1 METRSKICLVP
12 RLSGIGGMVSFQGKF
27 AAGLR
32 ARNIDICFDLSET
45 PYDAVLVI
53 GGTRQ
58 IHRLWQVKR
67 SGIRVIQRLDGMN
80 WIHRV
85 LRTGWRH
92 WLRAEYGNFML
103 SLIRSSFADKIVYQS
118 KFSRQWWERVKGD
131 TACPNYVIYNAVD
144 LNEFS
149 PGDAATLPKN
159 SIRLLLVEGSLL
171 GGYEFGL
178 QNAVYLASEL
188 AHSHDGDRH
197 LELIVVGRVS
207 RVIRDHWN
215 SWLSRAG
222 LNGLI
227 TIQWVGIV
235 PHSHI
240 ADTYRNS
247 HLLFSADINAACPNS
262 VIEAMACGTPV
273 LSFDTGA
280 LAELLENKGGIV
292 VPYGRNPWELDPP
305 DIKSLT
311 KGAIKVLENIDRYQV
326 SAREQA
332 KAEFD
337 VEVMVDQYLDLLV
350 G

>member
-1 METRSKICLVP
+1 MEKRSKICLVP

-32 ARNIDICFDLSET
+32 VRNIDICFDLSET

-58 IHRLWQVKR
+58 IHRLWQAKR
-67 SGIRVIQRLDGMN
+67 RGIRVIQRLDGMN

-85 LRTGWRH
+85 KKTGWRH

-103 SLIRSSFADKIVYQS
+103 SLIRSSFANEIVYQS
-118 KFSRQWWERVKGD
+118 IFSQQWWQRVKGD
-131 TACPNYVIYNAVD
+131 TACPNTVIYNAVELD
-144 LNEFS
+144 HFS
-149 PGDAATLPKN
+149 PGEAATLPGD

-178 QNAVYLASEL
+178 QNAIFLAVEL
-188 AHSHDGDRH
+188 AHSHNGDRSV
-197 LELIVVGRVS
+197 ELFVVGRVA
-207 RVIRDHWN
+207 RVTRDHWN

-222 LNGLI
+222 LSDLVS
-227 TIQWVGIV
+227 IQWVGTV
-235 PHSHI
+235 PHGHI
-240 ADTYRNS
+240 AETYRKS

-280 LAELLENKGGIV
+280 LSELLADKGGIV
-292 VPYGRNPWELDPP
+292 VPYGGNSWELDPP
-305 DIKSLT
+305 DIQSLT
-311 KGAIKVLENIDRYQV
+311 EGALEVLNNIERYRV

-332 KAEFD
+332 KNNFD
-337 VEVMVDQYLDLLV
+337 IEIMVDRYANILL

>member
-1 METRSKICLVP
+1 MEKRSKICLVP

-67 SGIRVIQRLDGMN
+67 RGIKVVQRLDGMN

-85 LRTGWRH
+85 LKTGWRH

-103 SLIRSSFADKIVYQS
+103 SLIRSSFAAKIVYQS
-118 KFSRQWWERVKGD
+118 KFSRKWWTRVKGD
-131 TACPNYVIYNAVD
+131 TACPNTMIYNAID
-144 LNEFS
+144 LNHFS
-149 PGDAATLPKN
+149 PGDAATLPVD

-178 QNAVYLASEL
+178 QNAVYLAAEL
-188 AHSHDGDRH
+188 AHSHYENRSV
-197 LELIVVGRVS
+197 ELIVVGRVA
-207 RVIRDHWN
+207 RVTRDNWN

-222 LNGLI
+222 LTDLVS
-227 TIQWVGIV
+227 IQWVGTV
-235 PHSHI
+235 PHGHI
-240 ADTYRNS
+240 AETYRNA

-262 VIEAMACGTPV
+262 VLEAMACGTPV
-273 LSFDTGA
+273 LAFDTGA
-280 LAELLENKGGIV
+280 LSELLEDKGGIV
-292 VPYGRNPWELDPP
+292 VPYGGNPWELDPP
-305 DIKSLT
+305 DIQSLT
-311 KGAIKVLENIDRYQV
+311 KGTLGVLKKIDRYQV

-332 KAEFD
+332 KTDFD
-337 VEVMVDQYLDLLV
+337 VEVMVDRYLEVLL

>member
-1 METRSKICLVP
+1 MEKRSKICLVP

-32 ARNIDICFDLSET
+32 ARNINICFDLSDT

-67 SGIRVIQRLDGMN
+67 RGIRVIQRLDGMN

-85 LRTGWRH
+85 LKTGWRH
-92 WLRAEYGNFML
+92 WLRAEYGNFVL

-118 KFSRQWWERVKGD
+118 IFSQQWWKRVKGN
-131 TACPNYVIYNAVD
+131 TACPNTVIYNAVD
-144 LNEFS
+144 LSHFY
-149 PGDAATLPKN
+149 PGDAATLPVD

-178 QNAVYLASEL
+178 QNAIFLAAEL
-188 AHSHDGDRH
+188 AHSHEEDRNV
-197 LELIVVGRVS
+197 ELTVVGRVA
-207 RVIRDHWN
+207 RVTRDHWN

-222 LNGLI
+222 LSDLVS
-227 TIQWVGIV
+227 IQWVGIV
-235 PHSHI
+235 PHGHI

-280 LAELLENKGGIV
+280 LNELLSDKGGIV
-292 VPYGRNPWELDPP
+292 VPYGGNPWELDPP
-305 DIKSLT
+305 DIQSLT
-311 KGAIKVLENIDRYQV
+311 KGALEVLNNIERYQV

-332 KAEFD
+332 TTDFD
-337 VEVMVDQYLDLLV
+337 VEVMVDRYVEILL

>member
-1 METRSKICLVP
+1 METRSRICLVP
-12 RLSGIGGMVSFQGKF
+12 HLSGIGGMVSFQGKF

-32 ARNIDICFDLSET
+32 ARNIDTCFDLGET

-67 SGIRVIQRLDGMN
+67 SGIKVVQRLDGMN
-80 WIHRV
+80 WVHRV
-85 LRTGWRH
+85 INTGWRH

-131 TACPNYVIYNAVD
+131 TPCPNHVIYNAVD
-144 LNEFS
+144 LNAFS
-149 PGDAATLPKN
+149 PSDAGSLPN
-159 SIRLLLVEGSLL
+159 DSIRLLIVEGSLL

-178 QNAVYLASEL
+178 QNAVYLAAEL
-188 AHSHDGDRH
+188 AHSHPGVRN

-207 RVIRDHWN
+207 RVIRDRWD
-215 SWLSRAG
+215 SWLLRAG
-222 LNGLI
+222 LSDLI
-227 TIQWVGIV
+227 TIQWVGII
-235 PHSHI
+235 SHADI

-262 VIEAMACGTPV
+262 VIESMACGTPV
-273 LSFDTGA
+273 ISFETGA
-280 LAELLENKGGIV
+280 LPELLEEKGGVV
-292 VPYGRNPWELDPP
+292 VPYGGDPWKLDPA
-305 DIKSLT
+305 DIQSLA
-311 KGAIKVLENIDRYQV
+311 KKALQLLENIDEHRI
-326 SAREQA
+326 SAR
-332 KAEFD
+332 KHAESLFD
-337 VEVMVDQYLDLLV
+337 VEVMVDRYLDLLL